1 MSVIRLTVVTTAALA
16 LAACTHTATRIAA
29 PENLSKPA
37 PGAKVL
43 LIEPDVSLA
52 LLTASGVQEPRA
64 DWSDTAEKNLA
75 KHIEGDLKVKSYT
88 LSTMDPDE
96 AMGGRVGQLL
106 RLNDAVV
113 QSIGAFN
120 YGLYKLPTKKSF
132 DWTLGEGAQALGA
145 ETGADYALFVTAKG
159 SYASGGRVAA
169 MVGLSLL
176 GVSMPL
182 GGQNAVA
189 SLVDLKTGRVVWFN
203 VAVASPSA
211 DMREDAGADSL
222 VGSLLKDVPL

>member
-1 MSVIRLTVVTTAALA
+1 LAVVATAALA
-16 LAACTHTATRIAA
+16 LAACTTTNTKVASTEH
-29 PENLSKPA
+29 LSKPA
-37 PGAKVL
+37 PGSRVL

-64 DWSDTAEKNLA
+64 DWSDSAETNLA
-75 KHIEGDLKVKSYT
+75 KHIESDLKVKSHGLKT
-88 LSTMDPDE
+88 LDPDE

-106 RLNDAVV
+106 RLNDTVV

-132 DWTLGEGAQALGA
+132 DWTLGEGAQELGRQYD
-145 ETGADYALFVTAKG
+145 ADYALFVNGRG

-176 GVSMPL
+176 GVGVPL
-182 GGQNAVA
+182 GGQSASA

-211 DMREDAGADSL
+211 DMREDAGADAL
-222 VGSLLKDVPL
+222 VASLLKDIPL